1 MLVLVLDFLNSY
13 VCIFWF
19 LFLCVLKVFYC
30 LWFVVVVLEFYL
42 LLLGF

>member
-1 MLVLVLDFLNSY
+1 MLDFLNSFIQ
-13 VCIFWF
+13 IFCF
-19 LFLCVLKVFYC
+19 LFFCVLKVFYC